1 LGAGDRDQGLDVLGF
16 QFGYRL
22 AAGKTGIGE
31 DRPRQADG
39 LFHGQDGRRKL
50 GWSLGVVA
58 MLVARMSWL
67 PSAQTTAWA
76 L

>member
-1 LGAGDRDQGLDVLGF
+1 VCGRPIVFAICSTV
-16 QFGYRL
+16 
-22 AAGKTGIGE
+22 AAKV
-31 DRPRQADG
+31 
-39 LFHGQDGRRKL
+39 

>member
-1 LGAGDRDQGLDVLGF
+1 MVSANV
-16 QFGYRL
+16 
-22 AAGKTGIGE
+22 
-31 DRPRQADG
+31 
-39 LFHGQDGRRKL
+39 

-58 MLVARMSWL
+58 MLVARISWL